1 MVPKDILADKVFVT
15 AGDGAAFV
23 GTDRAC
29 ARRPRDIIRRKRC
42 LYAVERTTTLSEE
55 LLDSGNVARSTCT
68 VEMSK
73 VDFRRHGRIGRA
85 QLEVASRA
93 IAVNMDA
100 VHAPGR
106 WGVVP
111 LLSRVAG
118 PEASKSKGTGEDGNV
133 ALVVCG
139 VVGFE
144 EGELGQTGLDVGALA
159 AEVKCK
165 TGVAW
170 SPVGALRARTARS
183 SGVIECLGAVA
194 DDGDFVV
201 VLHVAADTWSV
212 GDDGNVQGLQV
223 CCRSNTAE

>member
-139 VVGFE
+139 VVCFE
-144 EGELGQTGLDVGALA
+144 EGELGETGLDVGALA

-183 SGVIECLGAVA
+183 GGEIKGLGAVA

-201 VLHVAADTWSV
+201 VLHVTANAWSV
-212 GDDGNVQGLQV
+212 GDDGDV
-223 CCRSNTAE
+223 